1 MYKVFIDNSPVI
13 FTQNFL
19 KSSLFGLFRTVS
31 PSELEEKGIYG
42 LRSEIPGYL
51 TVVVHA
57 ESPFDAMLEAFK
69 GHELVEAAGG
79 IVKRKKCFLLIKRLG
94 VWDLP
99 KGKID
104 KGETPEEAASREI
117 EEECGISDLKLKKP
131 IAETWHTYEFKG
143 KKVLKRTYWYSFG
156 YSGTES
162 LKPEAEE
169 DITDIRWMK
178 KSQVRKALKNTYPSI
193 IDVFKSYGK
202 IPLSR

>member
-19 KSSLFGLFRTVS
+19 KSSLIGLFRTVS
-31 PSELEEKGIYG
+31 PSELEEKGIYR

-51 TVVVHA
+51 TVVVHSA
-57 ESPFDAMLEAFK
+57 SPLDAMSEAFK
-69 GHELVEAAGG
+69 GHELIEAAGG
-79 IVKRKKCFLLIKRLG
+79 IVKRKKRFLLIKRLG

-104 KGETPEEAASREI
+104 KGETTEKAAAREI
-117 EEECGISDLKLKKP
+117 EEECGISGLKLRKS

-143 KKVLKRTYWYSFG
+143 KKVLKRTHWFSFV
-156 YSGTES
+156 YSGSET
-162 LKPEAEE
+162 LKPQVEE
-169 DITDIRWMK
+169 DITEIRWMR
-178 KSQVRKALKNTYPSI
+178 KSQVRKALKHTYPSI
-193 IDVFKSYGK
+193 VDVFESYGK